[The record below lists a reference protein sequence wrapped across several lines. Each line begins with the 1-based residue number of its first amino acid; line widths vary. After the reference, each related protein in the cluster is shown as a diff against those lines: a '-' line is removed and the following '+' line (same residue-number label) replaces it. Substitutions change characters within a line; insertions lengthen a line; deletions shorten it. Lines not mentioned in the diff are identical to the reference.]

1 MHHLVFAANPPK
13 RKAKR
18 RTGKMPPALAK
29 YWAKKNKSSMSSR
42 KRRKRTRK
50 VSRRKARR
58 TIRRSHRKRHV
69 RRHRRARRVH
79 RIRRRAKYRTV
90 TKHVVRHVT
99 RRVRVNP
106 SGVVGQI
113 GGIVAGQLGLSLLSG
128 LIAAKLLASSTS
140 TASAS
145 TKAVYSAG
153 ITGGL
158 GVAGYMLLRRKY
170 PYLALGLATGAATS
184 VVMELMAAAGLS
196 LLGASSAALA
206 TSNTPAAGTTAAGTT
221 NTGAGTTSQ
230 ATGAYL
236 GAMRKRRRMG
246 AYLGASNK
254 QVFNRLKSNVGMGA
268 YLSPGQPIQSLVGPV
283 SPARKTFGNRAGN
296 LSGMY
301 TSGPAFRRDAW
312 NRR

>member
-29 YWAKKNKSSMSSR
+29 YWAQKNKSSMSSR
-42 KRRKRTRK
+42 KRRKSRK

-58 TIRRSHRKRHV
+58 TVRRTSRKRRVVRRSHRRRRSHRKV
-69 RRHRRARRVH
+69 RRVGRRRSHRRRK
-79 RIRRRAKYRTV
+79 AKYRTV
-90 TKHVVRHVT
+90 TRHVVRHVS

-106 SGVVGQI
+106 SGMVSQI

-128 LIAAKLLASSTS
+128 LIATKLLASSTS
-140 TASAS
+140 TATAS
-145 TKAVYSAG
+145 TKAMYSAG

-158 GVAGYMLLRRKY
+158 GIAGYMLLRRKY

-184 VVMELMAAAGLS
+184 VVMELMAAAGLTK
-196 LLGASSAALA
+196 LGASSAALA
-206 TSNTPAAGTTAAGTT
+206 TSNTPAGTTA
-221 NTGAGTTSQ
+221 S
-230 ATGAYL
+230 ATGAS
-236 GAMRKRRRMG
+236 AMSAMPDRRRKMG

-254 QVFNRLKSNVGMGA
+254 QVFNRLKSNVGLNA

-283 SPARKTFGNRAGN
+283 SAARKTFGNRAGS

-301 TSGPAFRRDAW
+301 TSGPAFRKDAW